1 MCISSDESARRN
13 LNQEID
19 KIKQEVDSFCEDVS
33 KYDPDQDLNAISFCT
48 TGEMT
53 AETDPEDE
61 ILTSRKAKKTK
72 LERQANPE
80 TEGKKLRTKKHFCD
94 ICNHAVESPSKL
106 LRHMKTH
113 EKSSGKK
120 SQSKQQDLDDSFDL
134 QDKQK
139 KERNKKYVCP
149 ICELAM
155 EAPSKLKRH
164 LRSHMIRE
172 FKDKSKSSETEDDR
186 KDVEMFENKTYS
198 CPFCTQ
204 IFNQLKD
211 FYDHLKHHDIQ
222 MDDESVGSLNCNI
235 CKQKFN
241 TETAMER
248 HHIVHTEI
256 VEQSKIIRQEPYYYT
271 CIICSLTMTDY
282 DNLFAH
288 MRSHKTELEN
298 KEIQCQLC
306 PKKFSR

>member
-1 MCISSDESARRN
+1 
-13 LNQEID
+13 
-19 KIKQEVDSFCEDVS
+19 
-33 KYDPDQDLNAISFCT
+33 
-48 TGEMT
+48 
-53 AETDPEDE
+53 
-61 ILTSRKAKKTK
+61 
-72 LERQANPE
+72 
-80 TEGKKLRTKKHFCD
+80 
-94 ICNHAVESPSKL
+94 
-106 LRHMKTH
+106 MKVH
-113 EKSSGKK
+113 EKSGKPAVKK
-120 SQSKQQDLDDSFDL
+120 SIVKDEIDDSYDP
-134 QDKQK
+134 QEKQK
-139 KERNKKYVCP
+139 KERVKKYVCP

-172 FKDKSKSSETEDDR
+172 FKDRSKIPEIDEDK
-186 KDVEMFENKTYS
+186 KDIEMIEPKTYS
-198 CPFCTQ
+198 CTFCSQ
-204 IFNQLKD
+204 NFNQLND
-211 FYDHLKHHDIQ
+211 FYEHLKDHDIQ
-222 MDDESVGSLNCNI
+222 MDDESVGSLNCNV

-256 VEQSKIIRQEPYYYT
+256 VEQSKIVREDPYYYT

-288 MRSHKTELEN
+288 MRSHKPEMEN